1 MAGPQRN
8 SASLSQPG
16 PAVLDALDS
25 HGRDALLESYEPAA
39 REEIAAGGDVAGR
52 LQGAPAAVRAAYQRR
67 LELLDAL
74 PLGDLTGKVCVD
86 FGVGS
91 RGFAASFPKLQQ
103 CGTAVG
109 VDFSL
114 AAVTAS
120 AEITARGQAPYGRN
134 VVYLTSR
141 GDRIDLP
148 DASADVIYAG
158 ESIERV
164 ENADAFLEEAHRI
177 LKPGGLLVLTTVQA
191 APEAPCEPA
200 VIPVFRAPAAR
211 PGLITRL

>member
-16 PAVLDALDS
+16 PAVLDALDP
-25 HGRDALLESYEPAA
+25 HGRDALLQSYEQGA
-39 REEIAAGGDVAGR
+39 REEIAAGGHVADR
-52 LQGAPAAVRAAYQRR
+52 LQGAPAVVRAAYQRR

-74 PLGDLTGKVCVD
+74 PLGDLSGKVCVH

-91 RGFAASFPKLQQ
+91 RGFAASFPKLQP
-103 CGTAVG
+103 CGTAIG
-109 VDFSL
+109 VDFAP

-120 AEITARGQAPYGRN
+120 AEISARGQAPYGRN
-134 VVYLTSR
+134 FTYLTSR
-141 GDRIDLP
+141 GDRISLP

-164 ENADAFLEEAHRI
+164 ESADAFVEEAHRI
-177 LKPGGLLVLTTVQA
+177 L
-191 APEAPCEPA
+191 
-200 VIPVFRAPAAR
+200 
-211 PGLITRL
+211 